1 MQQKFWYDLRPR
13 GTEKESQKATCHKS
27 SGSLIDHIFVSPSL
41 IDQSYEFHITKL
53 PEFKD
58 HSLVAAKIVCPSP
71 MQVRTSLRAVAPF
84 PPLRPAAP
92 ADANIPCDLGK
103 TFDDALSK
111 QDTDLAFKL
120 WTQSFEHI
128 LHTVAKNQ
136 GFAAPT
142 AAAAKRGQIIFHEQR
157 KHPKVVHQ
165 QASTL
170 KGRKLRKAHCQIQEI
185 TVAAHGTRRDR
196 TINNLWHVMPWLPP
210 HLVERFEQSLNSSN
224 FDQVAA
230 TLKLA
235 LEAND
240 REDRQQRITE
250 WKRSLRKDLSA
261 SYQHLRRKAASAPV
275 QVSTVQGKATA
286 NIADRLSSIE
296 EVWKKIYS
304 THKNGEPTFRRFME
318 IYGPSLKASRANCGI
333 LTEDVLV
340 KALKQMKASSPGLDQ
355 ILTPELQVAASWC
368 PSLIHHLARLLQ
380 MIERCHKWPTH
391 LTKGVVAFIPKEPD
405 KETPLLDE
413 FRPITVL
420 SCIYRL
426 WASARH
432 LQLTQSW
439 FATWQQRNS
448 FGGKGSSSAGMC
460 RQNCSS
466 YEHHLISIFLRDFPA
481 SHVLITR
488 G

>member
-1 MQQKFWYDLRPR
+1 M
-13 GTEKESQKATCHKS
+13 
-27 SGSLIDHIFVSPSL
+27 
-41 IDQSYEFHITKL
+41 
-53 PEFKD
+53 
-58 HSLVAAKIVCPSP
+58 
-71 MQVRTSLRAVAPF
+71 
-84 PPLRPAAP
+84 
-92 ADANIPCDLGK
+92 CDLGK

-142 AAAAKRGQIIFHEQR
+142 DAAAKRCQIIFHEQR
-157 KHPKVVHQ
+157 KHPKDVHQ

-170 KGRKLRKAHCQIQEI
+170 KGRKLWKAHCQIQEI
-185 TVAAHGTRRDR
+185 LVASHGTRRDR

-224 FDQVAA
+224 FEQVAA

-275 QVSTVQGKATA
+275 QVSTVQGKASA

-304 THKNGEPTFRRFME
+304 THKNGEPTFRHFME

-333 LTEDVLV
+333 LSEDGLV
-340 KALKQMKASSPGLDQ
+340 KALNQMKASSPGLDQ
-355 ILTPELQVAASWC
+355 ILTSELQVAASWC
-368 PSLIHHLARLLQ
+368 PSLIHHVARLLQ

-405 KETPLLDE
+405 KETPLPD
-413 FRPITVL
+413 
-420 SCIYRL
+420 
-426 WASARH
+426 
-432 LQLTQSW
+432 
-439 FATWQQRNS
+439 ATWRHRNS
-448 FGGKGSSSAGMC
+448 FGGKGSSSADQLALQTCIQFSETYAQGGVVAGLSFDLRKC
-460 RQNCSS
+460 FDTIPVG
-466 YEHHLISIFLRDFPA
+466 LALDLFL
-481 SHVLITR
+481 TR
-488 G
+488 GCDPDIVQTLRNF